1 MQQFLHRQRGLLAWI
16 GVFWAVLYLSTQI
29 SPPFASPDETSHLYR
44 AAMIAEG
51 QWLLAPAPPSDAA
64 SGGGSGGL
72 IDEHWLLAGN
82 ALTGWIAP
90 QQQVNTRT
98 PASLEE
104 VRHLGRQLGWKHELA
119 FAPASGT
126 GYYNP
131 LIYLPQATALWI
143 GKHAGL
149 SVIRS
154 HDLVRVLTSLSCL
167 VLVVL
172 ALRLAA
178 FPPVALGLLA
188 TPMALFQWFSPTID
202 GLTMGLTLYAMA
214 LFFSELSS
222 ADCNR
227 TRTVLLGVCVMLII
241 TTRIH
246 MAPLLGLPL
255 YLAWRKRSLTGWAAF
270 GCALAMGL
278 LWNAFAL
285 HSTIDTRIPRGH
297 STGQIIALYLQHPDE
312 FAGAIW
318 RTVTHSTLQLFYVR
332 SLVGMLGWLDA
343 PITDEQVLAV
353 YTVLGFLLALSWRQF
368 RAGKYRIAAVRL
380 LLLAIALGS
389 LLITFA
395 ALAATWNDYPAA
407 VITGLQGRYFI
418 LPLFIAAC
426 ALWQGPRSG
435 APVGDMVH
443 AATGP
448 ARTSSPTVLWLLLL
462 GGSVVTAGMALA
474 AKY

>member
-1 MQQFLHRQRGLLAWI
+1 MPQLLHTRRGLLTWI
-16 GVFWAVLYLSTQI
+16 GLFWAVLYLSTQI

-51 QWLLAPAPPSDAA
+51 QWLLEPQPPSDAVPTA
-64 SGGGSGGL
+64 GSGGWV
-72 IDEHWLLAGN
+72 DEYWLLAGN

-90 QQQVNTRT
+90 QQTIDQRT
-98 PASLEE
+98 PASLHE
-104 VRHLGRQLGWKHELA
+104 VRQLGEKLGWKHELA

-143 GKHAGL
+143 GKHTGL

-154 HDLVRVLTSLSCL
+154 HDLARALTSLGCL
-167 VLVVL
+167 MLVVL
-172 ALRLAA
+172 ALRLAT

-202 GLTMGLTLYAMA
+202 GLTMGLTLYALA
-214 LFFSELSS
+214 LFFAEFSREGRSLGRM
-222 ADCNR
+222 A
-227 TRTVLLGVCVMLII
+227 LLGVCVVLII
-241 TTRIH
+241 TTH
-246 MAPLLGLPL
+246 VHLAPLLGLPL
-255 YLAWRKRSLTGWAAF
+255 YLAWKKRALSGWVVF
-270 GCALAMGL
+270 GCALAAGL

-285 HSTIDTRIPRGH
+285 HSTIDTRIPRSH
-297 STGQIIALYLQHPDE
+297 STSEIIVLYLQHPDE
-312 FAGAIW
+312 FARTIW

-332 SLVGMLGWLDA
+332 SLVGTLGWLDA
-343 PITDEQVLAV
+343 PISDTQLVLV
-353 YTVLGFLLALSWRQF
+353 YAALALLLLLSCRQF
-368 RAGKYRIAAVRL
+368 VAAKYRAPGVRL

-395 ALAATWNDYPAA
+395 ALAATWNDYPAP

-426 ALWQGPRSG
+426 ALWQGPRN
-435 APVGDMVH
+435 
-443 AATGP
+443 AAVP
-448 ARTSSPTVLWLLLL
+448 LSAADSQRQPSLPTALWLLLL
-462 GGSVVTAGMALA
+462 GGSAAITGMTLA

>member
-1 MQQFLHRQRGLLAWI
+1 MQQLLHTRRGLLAWI
-16 GVFWAVLYLSTQI
+16 GLFWVVLYLSTQI

-51 QWLLAPAPPSDAA
+51 QWLLEPQPPSDAA
-64 SGGGSGGL
+64 PTAGSGGL
-72 IDEHWLLAGN
+72 VDEYWLLAGN

-90 QQQVNTRT
+90 QQKIDHRT
-98 PASLEE
+98 PASLQE
-104 VRHLGRQLGWKHELA
+104 VRQLGENLEWKHELA

-143 GKHAGL
+143 GKHTGL

-154 HDLVRVLTSLSCL
+154 HDLARALTSLCCL
-167 VLVVL
+167 VLAVL

-178 FPPVALGLLA
+178 FPPLALGLLA

-202 GLTMGLTLYAMA
+202 GLTMGLTLYALA
-214 LFFSELSS
+214 LFFAELSCKS
-222 ADCNR
+222 CSRGRMA
-227 TRTVLLGVCVMLII
+227 LLGVCVVLVI

-246 MAPLLGLPL
+246 LVPLLGLPL
-255 YLAWRKRSLTGWAAF
+255 YLAWKKRALSGWVVF
-270 GCALAMGL
+270 GCALVAGL

-285 HSTIDTRIPRGH
+285 HSTIDTRIPRSH
-297 STGQIIALYLQHPDE
+297 STGEIIVLYLQHPDE
-312 FAGAIW
+312 FARTIW

-343 PITDEQVLAV
+343 PISDTQLILVYVALA
-353 YTVLGFLLALSWRQF
+353 LLLVLSWRQF
-368 RAGKYRIAAVRL
+368 MAAKYRVPGVRL

-389 LLITFA
+389 LLISFA
-395 ALAATWNDYPAA
+395 ALAATWNDYPAP

-426 ALWQGPRSG
+426 ALWQGPRN
-435 APVGDMVH
+435 
-443 AATGP
+443 AAMPHPDHGSRSQLALTT
-448 ARTSSPTVLWLLLL
+448 ALWMLLL
-462 GGSVVTAGMALA
+462 GGSAAITGMTLA